1 MTKLRVLVLEER
13 AGTDGPK
20 VWVAQALE
28 EDMATQV
35 APDETPLAAVAAL
48 GDLFDI
54 RDAVVAHERST
65 GIEIAPLP
73 ITPEWYHSAWQ
84 RGAPLGEHALGAL
97 RVAEVRAWTA

>member
-54 RDAVVAHERST
+54 RDAVVAQERSN
-65 GIEIAPLP
+65 GADVAALP
-73 ITPEWYHSAWQ
+73 ITPAWYHTAWE
-84 RGAPLGEHALGAL
+84 RGAPLGEYALGAS